1 MPHRLIP
8 AALALACATLLAAC
22 NPASLGSA
30 ALPSTPT
37 LQPGALSQP
46 ALAEAGVPPE
56 TAAAIA
62 DKVAKVQSVAARI
75 CRFVPTA
82 ETIANL
88 FLAESNAR
96 STVQGLA
103 NVACKAVGQA
113 GAYASLVGAPKP
125 VSAVVTIN
133 GHAVRV
139 LGTRLP

>member
-1 MPHRLIP
+1 MPRRLTP

-46 ALAEAGVPPE
+46 TLAEA
-56 TAAAIA
+56 
-62 DKVAKVQSVAARI
+62 K
-75 CRFVPTA
+75 
-82 ETIANL
+82 
-88 FLAESNAR
+88 AR

-103 NVACKAVGQA
+103 NVACKAVA
-113 GAYASLVGAPKP
+113 NTGAYASLVGEPKP
-125 VSAVVTIN
+125 VFAVMINN

-139 LGTRLP
+139 LGTRRA

>member
-1 MPHRLIP
+1 MTRRLIP
-8 AALALACATLLAAC
+8 AALALACALAASAC
-22 NPASLGSA
+22 QVPAA
-30 ALPSTPT
+30 APT

-46 ALAEAGVPPE
+46 ALADAGVPPA
-56 TAAAIA
+56 TAAKIA
-62 DKVAKVQSVAARI
+62 DKVAQVQAVAARV
-75 CRFVPTA
+75 CHFVPTA

-103 NVACKAVGQA
+103 NVACRAIANA
-113 GAYASLVGAPKP
+113 GAYASLVGEPKP
-125 VSAVVTIN
+125 VSVVATIN